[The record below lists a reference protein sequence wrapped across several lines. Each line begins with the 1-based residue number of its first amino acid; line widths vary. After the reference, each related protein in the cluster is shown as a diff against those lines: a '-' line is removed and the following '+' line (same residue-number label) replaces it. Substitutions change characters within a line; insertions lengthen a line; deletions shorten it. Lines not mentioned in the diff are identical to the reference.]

1 MPYTYRDGDHF
12 CEQTT
17 FLTTNEIFVNDGV
30 VHESRNDRKTT
41 FIVQRNEKRSFL
53 KTNVRKNKNERF
65 KIILRKL

>member
-1 MPYTYRDGDHF
+1 MPYTYRDGDRF

-41 FIVQRNEKRSFL
+41 FIVQRNEKR
-53 KTNVRKNKNERF
+53 
-65 KIILRKL
+65 